1 MAWNLRMYYNTRFNS
16 INVPD
21 SEATLEKAAVKT
33 KDFPVIDC
41 IQRYHLSTIKIRAF
55 EDDVILGD
63 YVKIWDDSNKKRFAF
78 YSIKDYNFSSGD
90 VCELDVNMDP
100 LSTSGGIDNIEFLDG
115 ITVRHHVAQTADAFG
130 AYTEEDEMLVPTHP
144 IRKEL
149 VASYY
154 NDVKMDLI
162 VNSQYGLDSDINIY
176 QNNTLITAS
185 GTGGEGGSVTY
196 SGYTSGL
203 VNIQD
208 SGIYDKTSTKFFKD
222 GKEVGGTPAVTR
234 CFRFKSTDSL
244 GTLTQNIKKL
254 VECGRSDIVEDAYFV
269 PSNFVAHD
277 VTVVEASNHNYK
289 QLESI
294 KIPLV
299 LKPYIDL
306 DYLGFRGYDFKNS
319 QDFPNVASSEQYGN
333 FVKEY
338 APIEIFKDVFFET
351 YKIKNNRVAYGSHTA
366 YTFVAPS
373 SGDSVSINPEQLLYG
388 EHPLDYKY
396 PQVYASIDL
405 RPNGCATFYIPTIGT
420 YYDEGRPN
428 YPTKIKSAT
437 WPKADI
443 VTVAGNGSTI
453 NRAMFENKSV
463 SADLAT
469 EAEHW
474 ASVNKR
480 GFVNDLPIV
489 GDISRKFRNANNE
502 VAVGNADHFLMANV
516 TAGSNVSQGINMD
529 PYNSQLNKFL
539 NLYTSGRENSKDY
552 FERAMAKQNEL
563 NEFYANNIPQVQIIS
578 KSDGADA
585 NMLGYGVLIYRTIL
599 DPRDYKKF
607 DRILTQFGYKIS
619 EPIKKEFLNNR
630 PQFNYIQAK
639 GVSIQCDTVPIS
651 VRKDLE
657 GLFNGGVRIWHKKP
671 DPANYADN
679 MEKEEV

>member
-1 MAWNLRMYYNTRFNS
+1 MAWNLRMYYDTRFNS

-41 IQRYHLSTIKIRAF
+41 IQRYHLNTITIRAF

-63 YVKIWDDSNKKRFAF
+63 YVKIWDDSHTNKFAF
-78 YSIKDYNFSSGD
+78 YSINGYNFTSGD
-90 VCELDVNMDP
+90 VCDLDVTMDP
-100 LSTSGGIDNIEFLDG
+100 LLTCGGVDNIEFLDG
-115 ITVRHHVAQTADAFG
+115 VTVRHHVSQDDDIFG
-130 AYTEEDEMLVPTHP
+130 EYTEEDEMLVPTHP

-154 NDVKMDLI
+154 NDVKMDLF
-162 VNSQYGLDSDINIY
+162 VNSQYGLDTDINIY
-176 QNNTLITAS
+176 QPNTLITAS
-185 GTGGEGGSVTY
+185 GTGEQGGAVTY

-208 SGIYDKTSTKFFKD
+208 SGIYNKTSTIFVKD
-222 GKEVGGTPAVTR
+222 GNEVGGTPAVTR

-244 GTLTQNIKKL
+244 NSLTDNIKKL
-254 VECGRSDIVEDAYFV
+254 VECGRSDIVENAYFV
-269 PSNFVAHD
+269 PSEFVVHG
-277 VTVVEASNHNYK
+277 VTVVEASGKDRK

-294 KIPLV
+294 RIPLV
-299 LKPYIDL
+299 LKPYMDL

-319 QDFPNVASSEQYGN
+319 QSFPTVASSEKYGN
-333 FVKEY
+333 FARDY
-338 APIEIFKDVFFET
+338 APIEIIAKTSFGS
-351 YKIKNNRVAYGSHTA
+351 YLIKNKRVAYGSHTA

-373 SGDSVSINPEQLLYG
+373 SGDSVTINPEQLLYG
-388 EHPLDYKY
+388 ENPSDYKY
-396 PQVYASIDL
+396 PQVYASIDV

-420 YYDEGRPN
+420 DYDEGKPT

-453 NRAMFENKSV
+453 NRALFENKSV

-480 GFVNDLPIV
+480 SFVNDLPII
-489 GDISRKFRNANNE
+489 GDTARFLRNVNNE
-502 VAVGNADHFLMANV
+502 IAVGNADHFLTSNI
-516 TAGSNVSQGINMD
+516 TAGSNVSQGLNMS
-529 PYNSQLNKFL
+529 PYDSQLNKFL
-539 NLYTSGRENSKDY
+539 NLYTSGRTKSKDY
-552 FERAMAKQNEL
+552 FERALAKQNEL

-585 NMLGYGVLIYRTIL
+585 NMLGYGVLIYRNML
-599 DPRDYKKF
+599 DDRDYVKF

-619 EPIKKEFLNNR
+619 EPIKKTFLKNR
-630 PQFNYIQAK
+630 PQFNYVQAN
-639 GVSIQCDTVPIS
+639 GVSIQCSKVPLS

-657 GLFNGGVRIWHKKP
+657 GLFKGGVRIWHKKP
-671 DPANYADN
+671 FNGDYIDN
-679 MEKEEV
+679 RYKEEV